1 MSEGPENDIDVPVE
15 IHIED
20 LFLRL
25 LIVSAFIV
33 SVSLLI
39 FPVSDQIISH
49 IWDVL
54 IPNSENNQPRLYSPI
69 ALILTRFK
77 LIALFSMAA
86 SFPVIILQVYS
97 FTKIGLYDIE
107 KFYFK
112 LSSVLSVVLSIIA
125 IALSYFLFIPILF
138 SYFTNYSVGTAELA
152 YGLEQ
157 TVGLI
162 LSISIYLTI
171 SFQLPILMILA
182 VTLGVVSHRWIRKR
196 RIIFWLGFL
205 GISALIS
212 PDPTGAVTFIITFVL
227 VFLFEL
233 SLLVIPKLPKSDNRE

>member
-1 MSEGPENDIDVPVE
+1 MSEGPKNDIDVPIEV
-15 IHIED
+15 HIED

-39 FPVSDQIISH
+39 LPVSDQIISH

-54 IPNSENNQPRLYSPI
+54 IPNSEENQPRLYSPI

-77 LIALFSMAA
+77 LIALFSMAV

-112 LSSVLSVVLSIIA
+112 LSAVLSVILSTIA

-162 LSISIYLTI
+162 LSISIYLTV
-171 SFQLPILMILA
+171 SFQLPVLMILA
-182 VTLGVVSHRWIRKR
+182 VTLGVVSHRWIRRR
-196 RIIFWLGFL
+196 RIVFWLGFL
-205 GISALIS
+205 AISALIS

-227 VFLFEL
+227 IFLFEL
-233 SLLVIPKLPKSDNRE
+233 SLLVIPKLPKSDNRK